1 MQKDR
6 LIELLEDQIRS
17 LKEQLEAAARREEHG
32 RLLIC
37 ELTMQVR
44 QLTESVHSLEE
55 ALTLKNGKLKKQENI
70 SRGLGKL
77 ISNESEKQVP
87 GKAEAVR
94 QTSPSR
100 PCPSPKERGNNKSKR
115 KEHFELEEKVIEVN
129 PEHPLFSISLAK
141 FMGYR
146 DSIRYVYTPPKFEKL
161 VYRQN
166 IYSLNGTVF
175 CGSAP
180 QAPFLN
186 SNYDGSFVAG
196 LCQLRYIYSMS
207 VERIIGFFRE
217 SGFELEKPTAHHL
230 LGRAAEVLENL
241 YRALRMAV
249 LEDSYL
255 CCDESYHKVLV
266 EEKNSKGKGV
276 RQGYIWA
283 AVAVKQK
290 LILYL
295 YENGSRSGKVL
306 FDLLSQYEGT
316 VQSDAYSPYRKLES
330 DAYPGIKRIACLQ
343 HVKRK
348 FLEVQEEPDAQK
360 IVELTNK
367 LYQKE
372 HEHCVGR
379 QGWTDKDNLRHR
391 KRYAP
396 QILSE
401 IKRELLRIKSKPD
414 LLPKSE
420 MAGAVDYML
429 SQWEAIKGIFTEGY
443 YYLDNNLVERY
454 NRYISLSRRNSL
466 FFGSHKGAERGALF
480 YSLACSCRM
489 QGINTFEY
497 ITEVI
502 NKAAKLPPNTD
513 IKVYRNLLPDKWKEN
528 RSRIET
534 YRGDATSIFFEGG
547 DGIAETLT

>member
-1 MQKDR
+1 
-6 LIELLEDQIRS
+6 
-17 LKEQLEAAARREEHG
+17 
-32 RLLIC
+32 
-37 ELTMQVR
+37 
-44 QLTESVHSLEE
+44 
-55 ALTLKNGKLKKQENI
+55 
-70 SRGLGKL
+70 
-77 ISNESEKQVP
+77 
-87 GKAEAVR
+87 
-94 QTSPSR
+94 
-100 PCPSPKERGNNKSKR
+100 
-115 KEHFELEEKVIEVN
+115 
-129 PEHPLFSISLAK
+129 
-141 FMGYR
+141 
-146 DSIRYVYTPPKFEKL
+146 
-161 VYRQN
+161 
-166 IYSLNGTVF
+166 
-175 CGSAP
+175 
-180 QAPFLN
+180 
-186 SNYDGSFVAG
+186 
-196 LCQLRYIYSMS
+196 MS

-266 EEKNSKGKGV
+266 EEKNSRGKGV

-306 FDLLSQYEGT
+306 FDLLSEYEGT

-489 QGINTFEY
+489 QGINTLSLIHISEP
-497 ITEVI
+497 T
-502 NKAAKLPPNTD
+502 
-513 IKVYRNLLPDKWKEN
+513 RH
-528 RSRIET
+528 
-534 YRGDATSIFFEGG
+534 
-547 DGIAETLT
+547 

>member
-1 MQKDR
+1 MTAHDLYTRTLSDYK
-6 LIELLEDQIRS
+6 S
-17 LKEQLEAAARREEHG
+17 
-32 RLLIC
+32 C
-37 ELTMQVR
+37 
-44 QLTESVHSLEE
+44 SCSSP
-55 ALTLKNGKLKKQENI
+55 ALTLRSYCRERHVNYHGMCLWL
-70 SRGLGKL
+70 SRHG
-77 ISNESEKQVP
+77 I
-87 GKAEAVR
+87 
-94 QTSPSR
+94 
-100 PCPSPKERGNNKSKR
+100 
-115 KEHFELEEKVIEVN
+115 
-129 PEHPLFSISLAK
+129 
-141 FMGYR
+141 
-146 DSIRYVYTPPKFEKL
+146 SIRELHPSSPDMLYGVTITFPDG
-161 VYRQN
+161 V
-166 IYSLNGTVF
+166 TVSIKQ
-175 CGSAP
+175 GS
-180 QAPFLN
+180 PFSVN
-186 SNYDGSFVAG
+186 RFID
-196 LCQLRYIYSMS
+196 RY
-207 VERIIGFFRE
+207 
-217 SGFELEKPTAHHL
+217 
-230 LGRAAEVLENL
+230 
-241 YRALRMAV
+241 
-249 LEDSYL
+249 
-255 CCDESYHKVLV
+255 
-266 EEKNSKGKGV
+266 NSK
-276 RQGYIWA
+276 I
-283 AVAVKQK
+283 
-290 LILYL
+290 
-295 YENGSRSGKVL
+295 
-306 FDLLSQYEGT
+306 
-316 VQSDAYSPYRKLES
+316 
-330 DAYPGIKRIACLQ
+330 
-343 HVKRK
+343 
-348 FLEVQEEPDAQK
+348 QEEESCL
-360 IVELTNK
+360 VELTNK

-534 YRGDATSIFFEGG
+534 
-547 DGIAETLT
+547 

>member
-32 RLLIC
+32 QLLIC

-94 QTSPSR
+94 QTAPSR

-230 LGRAAEVLENL
+230 LGRAAEMLENL

-266 EEKNSKGKGV
+266 EEKNSRGKGV

-306 FDLLSQYEGT
+306 FDLLSEYEGT

-466 FFGSHKGAERGALF
+466 FFGSHKGAEKGALF

-534 YRGDATSIFFEGG
+534 RLFHLRNIVHR
-547 DGIAETLT
+547 L

>member
-1 MQKDR
+1 MTAHDLYTRTLSDYKSC
-6 LIELLEDQIRS
+6 LCS
-17 LKEQLEAAARREEHG
+17 
-32 RLLIC
+32 
-37 ELTMQVR
+37 
-44 QLTESVHSLEE
+44 SP
-55 ALTLKNGKLKKQENI
+55 ALTLRSYCRERHVNYHGMCFWL
-70 SRGLGKL
+70 SRHG
-77 ISNESEKQVP
+77 I
-87 GKAEAVR
+87 
-94 QTSPSR
+94 
-100 PCPSPKERGNNKSKR
+100 
-115 KEHFELEEKVIEVN
+115 
-129 PEHPLFSISLAK
+129 
-141 FMGYR
+141 
-146 DSIRYVYTPPKFEKL
+146 SIRELHPSSPDMLYGVTITFPDR
-161 VYRQN
+161 V
-166 IYSLNGTVF
+166 TVSIKQ
-175 CGSAP
+175 GS
-180 QAPFLN
+180 
-186 SNYDGSFVAG
+186 SFSVSRFID
-196 LCQLRYIYSMS
+196 RY
-207 VERIIGFFRE
+207 
-217 SGFELEKPTAHHL
+217 
-230 LGRAAEVLENL
+230 
-241 YRALRMAV
+241 
-249 LEDSYL
+249 
-255 CCDESYHKVLV
+255 
-266 EEKNSKGKGV
+266 NSK
-276 RQGYIWA
+276 I
-283 AVAVKQK
+283 
-290 LILYL
+290 
-295 YENGSRSGKVL
+295 
-306 FDLLSQYEGT
+306 
-316 VQSDAYSPYRKLES
+316 
-330 DAYPGIKRIACLQ
+330 
-343 HVKRK
+343 
-348 FLEVQEEPDAQK
+348 QEEESCL
-360 IVELTNK
+360 VELTNK

-534 YRGDATSIFFEGG
+534 
-547 DGIAETLT
+547 